1 MRASWVEEVESFN
14 LERKERSMATIR
26 VHDGDGKGRAR
37 RRLTQVAS
45 LGLGLAMFG
54 TVGLSGT
61 LAQENGMAAGGDAE
75 SIVNSIIQQVFAEI
89 FGGGGVDDNAGVS
102 GGGNMNL
109 GGSTG
114 STVTMGDGSGGGVN
128 MGGGSSG
135 GTMMGGSG
143 GSGGGAMTGD
153 DSAVYP

>member
-1 MRASWVEEVESFN
+1 
-14 LERKERSMATIR
+14 MATIR
-26 VHDGDGKGRAR
+26 VHDSDGKGRAR

-45 LGLGLAMFG
+45 LALGLAMFG

-75 SIVNSIIQQVFAEI
+75 SIVNSIIQQVFGQI

-102 GGGNMNL
+102 GGGNMNV

-114 STVTMGDGSGGGVN
+114 STVTMGGSGDSVN
-128 MGGGSSG
+128 MS
-135 GTMMGGSG
+135 GGSG
-143 GSGGGAMTGD
+143 GSGGGAMMGD